1 MSLLAFTALAAAQA
15 ASPDYADGRNWICLP
30 ERKDLCARS
39 LAHNELTET
48 GYGPR
53 EITRPAKAPAIDCF
67 YVYPTISR
75 DSGLNSD
82 LSPGEA
88 EELYVTQAQF
98 GRFSSVCR
106 PFVPVYRQMTMA
118 ALALAA
124 TGGDVRSASEI
135 AIGDV
140 RAAFKDYMQNRNNGR
155 PYVLIGHSQGS
166 IMLQQLIAEDIEG
179 SPAHDLMLKAI
190 IPGWNTLVPQGEIV
204 GGSFAQTPACTR
216 PGQTKCVMSWVTY
229 AEGKPPPNSALFGL
243 APPGNMT
250 PVCTNPA
257 KPGSRDW
264 EPLDGFF
271 YTRSAYNVPGGPI
284 TWSKT
289 GTSPEAFVTGTLAE
303 GRCVNDGR
311 RGYLEI
317 RTRRAPGDVRTDRL
331 GGEVGQLGFFLAG
344 WGKHLLDM
352 SIAQND
358 LLQLLGRHQSHETFV
373 STPTGD

>member
-30 ERKDLCARS
+30 DRDDLCARS

-53 EITRPAKAPAIDCF
+53 EITRPATAPAIDCF

-82 LSPGEA
+82 MRPGEA
-88 EELYVTQAQF
+88 EELFVTQTQF

-118 ALALAA
+118 AIAVAA
-124 TGGDVRSASEI
+124 TGGDVTTASRT
-135 AIGDV
+135 AYGDV
-140 RAAFKDYMQNRNNGR
+140 RAAFRDYIANRNKGR

-166 IMLQQLIAEDIEG
+166 IMLQQLIAEEIEG

-190 IPGWNTLVPQGEIV
+190 LPGWNIVVPQGETV
-204 GGSFAQTPACTR
+204 GGSFDETPACTR
-216 PGQTKCVMSWVTY
+216 PGQTGCVISWSTY
-229 AEGKPPPNSALFGL
+229 GEGKPPPDNAVFGMG
-243 APPGNMT
+243 PPGMT
-250 PVCTNPA
+250 AICTNPGRVGA
-257 KPGSRDW
+257 DGW
-264 EPLDGFF
+264 VPLDGFF
-271 YTRSAYNVPGGPI
+271 FTRSTYNVPGGPI
-284 TWSKT
+284 SWSKT
-289 GTSPEAFVTGTLAE
+289 GISPEAFVTGTLAE

-317 RTRRAPGDVRTDRL
+317 RTRRGPGDVRTDRL
-331 GGEVGQLGFFLAG
+331 GGEVGQMGFFLAG

-358 LLQLLGRHQSHETFV
+358 LLELLAREDERTRMSA
-373 STPTGD
+373 D